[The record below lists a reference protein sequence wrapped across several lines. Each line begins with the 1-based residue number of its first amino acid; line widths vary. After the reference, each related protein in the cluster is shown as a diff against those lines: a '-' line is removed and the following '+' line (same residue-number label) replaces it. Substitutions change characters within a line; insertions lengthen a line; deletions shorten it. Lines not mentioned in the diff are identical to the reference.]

1 MNADRVPPLAGPRP
15 GGAGARHDM
24 RDFIAVVDDDPA
36 VCHSLTFALEIEG
49 FEVKAFRSGDDILK
63 DENLSSFHCLIID
76 YSMPGMNGL
85 ELLRQL
91 RNRGIVTPAILITGV
106 TRPSLHERAQSAGI
120 LVVEKPF
127 SGTLLVDSIKRAVA
141 RT

>member
-1 MNADRVPPLAGPRP
+1 
-15 GGAGARHDM
+15 M

-63 DENLSSFHCLIID
+63 DEDLASFHCLIID

-127 SGTLLVDSIKRAVA
+127 SGTLLVDSIKKAVA

>member
-1 MNADRVPPLAGPRP
+1 
-15 GGAGARHDM
+15 M